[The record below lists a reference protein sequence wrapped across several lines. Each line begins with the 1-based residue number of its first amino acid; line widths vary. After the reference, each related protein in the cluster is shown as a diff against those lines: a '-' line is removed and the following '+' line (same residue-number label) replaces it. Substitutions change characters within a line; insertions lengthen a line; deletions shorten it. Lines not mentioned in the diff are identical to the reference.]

1 MFLKSGRAWGKA
13 ITDKKCCEEG
23 VQDMCEILEKE
34 RAEGREEGEK
44 RVNEL
49 NQILIKQGQF
59 PGLIKAVEDTEY
71 RNSLLV
77 NF

>member
-1 MFLKSGRAWGKA
+1 
-13 ITDKKCCEEG
+13 
-23 VQDMCEILEKE
+23 MCEILEKE

-71 RNSLLV
+71 RSKFLKPHQLTSPPTLV
-77 NF
+77 KIERTQQQEF

>member
-1 MFLKSGRAWGKA
+1 
-13 ITDKKCCEEG
+13 
-23 VQDMCEILEKE
+23 MCEILEKE